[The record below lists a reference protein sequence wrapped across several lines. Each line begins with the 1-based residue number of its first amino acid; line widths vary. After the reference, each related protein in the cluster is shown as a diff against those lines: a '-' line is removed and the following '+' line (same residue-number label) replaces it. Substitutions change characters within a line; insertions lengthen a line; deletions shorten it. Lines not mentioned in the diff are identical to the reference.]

1 MTLLRTILSF
11 VTGTVCILILLCAM
25 CWVISTNGQGVSFVT
40 LAKIDV
46 FDVFSLKLPAFHCLD
61 MLKWLFSSPGTLHDT
76 YMTNPMKFLFPFFL
90 AGLTWLI
97 MRYITARVIRLFANR
112 KTTLHGSA
120 KWADD
125 EELEDSGLL
134 GKTGV
139 VMGQTY
145 NATYKGKERKP
156 PEKKKGE
163 SPEDFRERQIKWTP
177 GKDYTLEKK
186 GDLIMQQANAHTLV
200 VGSTRSGKGV
210 GCIIPTAFRWT
221 ESLLLFD
228 PKEENW
234 QITSAF
240 RSKFSYCFKFQP
252 ENPKE
257 SIRYNPLLSI
267 RRGVATMPDI
277 QNLCLSLIAL
287 NEQSKD
293 PFWDNEARKLLAAV
307 IGYVI
312 YCNPPEK
319 KTFREV
325 YSIFTAKDDEFAKK
339 LKEEMEAAEGQDQQ
353 TDDKS
358 DIQKRLQ
365 YYADNVARYKDEAER
380 NLMMSDSEREQ
391 FMNRYSQSREVREK
405 IEAAVKGKLIQEDL
419 DNLDRI
425 MQDLTY
431 FSNCEQRQ
439 LSSVVSTMMSN
450 LQVIADP
457 NVQTVTD
464 RSDFTIEDFLDG
476 IVDDNGKVRPVSLYL
491 VTSLASMQ
499 RLIPIMKIFYEQ
511 AITLLTRELKKRPY
525 RLLLIFDEFRQMGKM
540 EIVERALALSA
551 GYGVICMIIIQSYDQ
566 LKTIYQSDAL
576 FTDNFAYQIILR
588 VNDPST
594 CKKIEEMLGQGTKKH
609 TKMNTSG
616 NIGEIV
622 QRHESMDTQELGRS
636 LMTAEEVRTM
646 PDDEE
651 VIIASGMHPYRA
663 KKVRYY
669 LDDRFTPLYRAN
681 HGKGKQLPCP
691 SLEDNYPHPEI
702 LIRDKKTGEI
712 IGRDGLDREGWHL
725 LLGYKSDISSINTET
740 EGTTSSSD
748 IEKEIDRKDDILSD
762 APRSM
767 DEDRKDKEKPF
778 KPNPTG
784 INDISE
790 EVMDFYKSALDKK

>member
-1 MTLLRTILSF
+1 MTGLRAVFSFITVMIGIL
-11 VTGTVCILILLCAM
+11 VLLCGL
-25 CWVISTNGQGVSFVT
+25 CWAFSTAGIGVSFIT
-40 LAKIDV
+40 IIKINL
-46 FDVFSLKLPAFHCLD
+46 FDIVPISIPIFHCLEC
-61 MLKWLFSSPGTLHDT
+61 LKWYFSGGSSLLKEPYLAD
-76 YMTNPMKFLFPFFL
+76 PLKFLAPFFFAGFVWLMLRYVTTRILRL
-90 AGLTWLI
+90 A
-97 MRYITARVIRLFANR
+97 MNK

-120 KWADD
+120 KWADE
-125 EELEDSGLL
+125 EELENAGLL
-134 GKTGV
+134 GETGV

-145 NATYKGKERKP
+145 DAVYKGTERKP
-156 PEKKKGE
+156 PERKRGE
-163 SPEDFRERQIKWTP
+163 SLQDFHDRQIKWTP
-177 GKDYTLEKK
+177 GKDYVLQKK
-186 GDLIMQQANAHTLV
+186 GDIIMQQANAHTLV

-210 GCIIPTAFRWT
+210 GCIIPTAFKWT

-240 RSKFSYCFKFQP
+240 RAKFSYCFKFQP

-257 SIRYNPLLSI
+257 SIHYNPLLSI

-277 QNLCLSLIAL
+277 QNLCLSLIAV

-293 PFWDNEARKLLAAV
+293 PFWDNEARKLLASV

-312 YCNPPEK
+312 YCNSPEN

-325 YSIFTAKDDEFAKK
+325 YSIFTAQDEAFDEAMRAQQEALGEDEQMDDEK
-339 LKEEMEAAEGQDQQ
+339 
-353 TDDKS
+353 TPV
-358 DIQKRLQ
+358 QKRLLF
-365 YYADNVARYKDEAER
+365 YADNAKKYKEEAQQH
-380 NLMMSDSEREQ
+380 LMMTPEQKEQ
-391 FMNRYSQSREVREK
+391 FLNRYSQSRKTREK
-405 IEAAVKGKLIQEDL
+405 IEDSCKGLLMQEDL
-419 DNLDRI
+419 DNIDRI

-431 FSNCEQRQ
+431 FGNCEPRQ

-476 IVDDNGKVRPVSLYL
+476 IVDDNGKVRPISLYL

-499 RLIPIMKIFYEQ
+499 RLVPIMKIFYEQ

-551 GYGVICMIIIQSYDQ
+551 GYGVICMIIIQSYEQ
-566 LKTIYQSDAL
+566 LKTLYQSDAL

-588 VNDPST
+588 VNDNAT
-594 CKKIEEMLGQGTKKH
+594 CKKIEEMLGQSTKKH

-616 NIGEIV
+616 NLGEIV
-622 QRHESMDTQELGRS
+622 QRHESYDVQEIGRS

-669 LDDRFTPLYRAN
+669 LDNRFTPLYRAN

-702 LIRDKKTGEI
+702 LEKDPVTGKMVAKS
-712 IGRDGLDREGWHL
+712 GLDREGWHL
-725 LLGYKSDISSINTET
+725 LLGYKC
-740 EGTTSSSD
+740 D
-748 IEKEIDRKDDILSD
+748 IEKIALESKPTADNIEREFDSKEDIIVD
-762 APRSM
+762 APRNQ
-767 DEDRKDKEKPF
+767 EEEKKNKPVE
-778 KPNPTG
+778 PNPTG
-784 INDISE
+784 ISDLSEDIIS
-790 EVMDFYKSALDKK
+790 FYQTFMESK

>member
-1 MTLLRTILSF
+1 MTVLRAIFSFITVTI
-11 VTGTVCILILLCAM
+11 GILILLCTM
-25 CWVISTNGQGVSFVT
+25 CWVISTNGQEVSFVT
-40 LAKIDV
+40 LAKINL
-46 FDVFSLKLPAFHCLD
+46 FDVFSIKLPAFHCLD
-61 MLKWLFSSPGTLHDT
+61 MLRWLLFVPGNLHET
-76 YMTNPMKFLFPFFL
+76 YMTAPMRFLLPFFL
-90 AGLTWLI
+90 SGLSWLMLRYVTTRI
-97 MRYITARVIRLFANR
+97 MRLFANR

-125 EELEDSGLL
+125 EELEDAGLL
-134 GKTGV
+134 GETGV

-145 NATYKGKERKP
+145 NAVYKGKKRKP
-156 PEKKKGE
+156 PERKRGE

-186 GDLIMQQANAHTLV
+186 GDIIMQQANAHTLV

-234 QITSAF
+234 QVTSAF

-325 YSIFTAKDDEFAKK
+325 YSIFTAKDDEFASK
-339 LKEEMEAAEGQDQQ
+339 LKAEAEQNKDQQ
-353 TDDKS
+353 AADEKS

-380 NLMMSDSEREQ
+380 NLMMTESEKEQ

-405 IEAAVKGKLIQEDL
+405 IEAAVKGKLMSEDL
-419 DNLDRI
+419 DNLDRV

-476 IVDDNGKVRPVSLYL
+476 IVDDSGKVRPVSLYL

-609 TKMNTSG
+609 TKLNTSG
-616 NIGEIV
+616 SLGEIV
-622 QRHESMDTQELGRS
+622 QRHESVDTQELGRS

-651 VIIASGMHPYRA
+651 VIIASGMHPYKA

-669 LDDRFTPLYRAN
+669 LDNRFTPLYRAN
-681 HGKGKQLPCP
+681 HGKGKPLPCP
-691 SLEDNYPHPEI
+691 RLEDNYPHPEI

-712 IGRDGLDREGWHL
+712 VGRDGLDREGWHL
-725 LLGYKSDISSINTET
+725 LLGYKSDITSINTEA
-740 EGTTSSSD
+740 EGVASVSD
-748 IEKEIDRKDDILSD
+748 IEKEIDRKDEILKD
-762 APRSM
+762 APA
-767 DEDRKDKEKPF
+767 DRAKEETEKEKEPF

-784 INDISE
+784 LNDISQ
-790 EVMDFYKSALDKK
+790 EVINFYEAASQKK